1 MGVLEITRKDII
13 WSYIAKFFQ
22 IGAGFITLPLILRL
36 LSSEEIGMNYLMLT
50 ISSMVALLDF
60 GFSPQFGRN
69 FTYVYSGASRLLKQ
83 GVEYS
88 SSKEINYHL
97 LSVLLYTARY
107 VYKRLSLLSFVLM
120 ITFGSLY
127 IFKVT
132 NGFQNVNHAFLI
144 WILFSISTFFNIYYA
159 FYNSLLTGSGL
170 VAEANKA
177 AIYSKLCYF
186 ILCILL
192 LLLNWGLFAVVVAN
206 FISPFVQRAIC
217 YKVYFTKDLKR
228 KLDNDIS
235 KAEIKETFSTIWFNA
250 KKLGVNFIGAYII
263 NKSSMFIV
271 GFYLPLTIVGSYGVM
286 IQILTILS
294 SIAQTLFL
302 TYQPKFSN
310 CRVSGDLYT
319 FKKTMSQTLLFYW
332 VVMIVGGLLL
342 FYCAPSILGLI
353 HSKTTLPE
361 SSVVLLY
368 TITIILEGNHS
379 MFATLIVT
387 KNEVP
392 FVKPAIVS
400 GGIIIL
406 LTVLC
411 LQYTHWDLIGVVA
424 IQFLVQLAYNN
435 WKWPVVVLKELNFSA
450 KEFFDLALVEFNNKK
465 NDKCK

>member
-1 MGVLEITRKDII
+1 M
-13 WSYIAKFFQ
+13 
-22 IGAGFITLPLILRL
+22 
-36 LSSEEIGMNYLMLT
+36 
-50 ISSMVALLDF
+50 
-60 GFSPQFGRN
+60 
-69 FTYVYSGASRLLKQ
+69 
-83 GVEYS
+83 
-88 SSKEINYHL
+88 
-97 LSVLLYTARY
+97 
-107 VYKRLSLLSFVLM
+107 
-120 ITFGSLY
+120 
-127 IFKVT
+127 
-132 NGFQNVNHAFLI
+132 
-144 WILFSISTFFNIYYA
+144 
-159 FYNSLLTGSGL
+159 
-170 VAEANKA
+170 VAEANRA

-235 KAEIKETFSTIWFNA
+235 KAEIKETFSIIWFNA
-250 KKLGVNFIGAYII
+250 KRLGVNFIGAYII

-450 KEFFDLALVEFNNKK
+450 KEFFDLALFEFNNKK